1 MDTQLLFYNEV
12 APITAERHSNWH
24 AKEIEDFS
32 FAKKT
37 NSVPLMAAEFLSA
50 LADYPIVFAG
60 DEESVIPVILL
71 GMRNDENAFI
81 GPDGDWKSR
90 YIPAFVRR
98 YPFVL
103 ALSDDNEKYYLCI
116 DESFPGFNQSNE
128 GPALITEEGNPTEYT
143 ENVLQFL
150 TQYQGEFE
158 LTQAICKQLKD
169 LNLLEAKQVQA
180 TSASGETFN
189 VDGFYA
195 VEPSRL
201 ASLSSDAIVDLVR
214 SGTYELICFHLASL
228 RNFELLRDRS
238 LDLKAQTAEPVAA

>member
-24 AKEIEDFS
+24 AREVKDFS

-60 DEESVIPVILL
+60 DEESVIPVLLL
-71 GMRNDENAFI
+71 GMRNEVNAFV
-81 GPDGDWKSR
+81 GPEGDWKSR

-103 ALSDDNEKYYLCI
+103 ALSDDKEKYYLCI
-116 DESFPGFNQSNE
+116 DESFSGFNQSDE
-128 GPALITEEGNPTEYT
+128 GPALITEDGTPTEYT
-143 ENVLQFL
+143 EGVLKFL
-150 TQYQGEFE
+150 SQYQAEFE
-158 LTQAICKQLKD
+158 RTQAICKKLKD

-180 TSASGETFN
+180 TAASGETMN

-195 VEPSRL
+195 VEPTRL
-201 ASLSSDAIVDLVR
+201 ASLPSEAIVDLVR

-238 LDLKAQTAEPVAA
+238 LEVDPQAAD

>member
-24 AKEIEDFS
+24 AREVKDFS

-60 DEESVIPVILL
+60 DEESVIPVLLL
-71 GMRNDENAFI
+71 GMRNEENAFV
-81 GPDGDWKSR
+81 GADGEWKSR

-103 ALSDDNEKYYLCI
+103 ALSNDNEKYYLCI
-116 DESFPGFNQSNE
+116 DESFSGFNQSDE
-128 GPALITEEGNPTEYT
+128 GPALITEDGTPTEYT
-143 ENVLQFL
+143 EGVLEFL
-150 TQYQGEFE
+150 SQYQAEFE
-158 LTQAICKQLKD
+158 LTQAICKKLKD

-180 TSASGETFN
+180 TAASGETMN
-189 VDGFYA
+189 IDGFYA

-201 ASLSSDAIVDLVR
+201 ASLSSEAIVDLVR

-238 LDLKAQTAEPVAA
+238 LEVKLQTAD

>member
-24 AKEIEDFS
+24 AREVKDFS

-60 DEESVIPVILL
+60 DEESVIPVLLL
-71 GMRNDENAFI
+71 GMRNEENAFVCA
-81 GPDGDWKSR
+81 DGEWKSR

-116 DESFPGFNQSNE
+116 DESFSGFNQSDE
-128 GPALITEEGNPTEYT
+128 GPALITEDGTPTEYT
-143 ENVLQFL
+143 EGVLEFL
-150 TQYQGEFE
+150 SQYQAEFE
-158 LTQAICKQLKD
+158 LTQAICKKLKD
-169 LNLLEAKQVQA
+169 LNLLAAKQVQA
-180 TSASGETFN
+180 TAASGETMN
-189 VDGFYA
+189 IDGFYA

-201 ASLSSDAIVDLVR
+201 ASLPSEAIVDLVR
-214 SGTYELICFHLASL
+214 SGTYDLICFHLASL

-238 LDLKAQTAEPVAA
+238 LEVEPQAAD

>member
-1 MDTQLLFYNEV
+1 MATQLLFYNEV

-24 AKEIEDFS
+24 AREVTDFS

-50 LADYPIVFAG
+50 LTDYPIVFAG
-60 DEESVIPVILL
+60 DEESVLPVLLL
-71 GMRNDENAFI
+71 GMRNSENAFI
-81 GPDGDWKSR
+81 GSEGDWKGR
-90 YIPAFVRR
+90 YIPAFIRR

-103 ALSDDNEKYYLCI
+103 ALSDDGEKYYLCI
-116 DESFPGFNQSNE
+116 DETFSGFNQSDE
-128 GPALITEEGNPTEYT
+128 GPALITEDGTPTEYT
-143 ENVLQFL
+143 EGVLKFL
-150 TQYQGEFE
+150 SQYQAEFE
-158 LTQAICKQLKD
+158 RTQAICKKLKD

-180 TSASGETFN
+180 TSPTGETMT
-189 VDGFYA
+189 VDGFFA

-201 ASLSSDAIVDLVR
+201 ATLSSEAIVDLVR

-238 LDLKAQTAEPVAA
+238 LEVQPSTVE